1 MSGFR
6 YPGTNNPQCRH
17 GSLRWNGPA
26 ASSPSGSPA
35 ATTRPAD
42 TDASTGSYVVRTTP
56 CRTLTTP
63 RPATDPANTTT
74 PAPAARTGCPTRA
87 ARSTPR
93 CPGDHA
99 VFGASNPRST
109 AGRGSSG
116 HTHRRGC
123 AAARTAPGA
132 ADGPAIDNAAA
143 SNNRTGT
150 IGRRPRFDTFMHS
163 G

>member
-1 MSGFR
+1 M
-6 YPGTNNPQCRH
+6 
-17 GSLRWNGPA
+17 
-26 ASSPSGSPA
+26 
-35 ATTRPAD
+35 
-42 TDASTGSYVVRTTP
+42 RTTP

-74 PAPAARTGCPTRA
+74 PAPADSTGCPTRA

-116 HTHRRGC
+116 HTHRRGG
-123 AAARTAPGA
+123 AARTAPGA
-132 ADGPAIDNAAA
+132 ADGPAVDNTAV

-150 IGRRPRFDTFMHS
+150 IGRRPRFDTFMRS